1 MGLPSGSCPLQEN
14 DGWFVPVP
22 ELATYIFSSQN
33 LVLGVIPILKF
44 ANCTFDPDLVVPVSE
59 FINYTVKS
67 LNLRYA
73 HLVSSHRH
81 GSRRSQHNLRA
92 PSK

>member
-22 ELATYIFSSQN
+22 ELVTYIFSSLN
-33 LVLGVIPILKF
+33 LLLGIIPIFKL
-44 ANCTFDPDLVVPVSE
+44 ANCIFDSDLVVPVSD

-67 LNLRYA
+67 LNL
-73 HLVSSHRH
+73 
-81 GSRRSQHNLRA
+81 
-92 PSK
+92 

>member
-44 ANCTFDPDLVVPVSE
+44 ANCTFDPDLVVPVSD

-67 LNLRYA
+67 LNL
-73 HLVSSHRH
+73 
-81 GSRRSQHNLRA
+81 
-92 PSK
+92 